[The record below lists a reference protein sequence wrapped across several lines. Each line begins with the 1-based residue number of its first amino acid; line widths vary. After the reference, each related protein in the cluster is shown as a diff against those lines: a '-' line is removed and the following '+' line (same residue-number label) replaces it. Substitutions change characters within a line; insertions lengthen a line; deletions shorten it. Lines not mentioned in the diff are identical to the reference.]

1 MMPKRLF
8 NANNWLMIVSI
19 GLLVL
24 CIVWEIL
31 MLPFLKFCSD
41 EFLDFFESFSLTAP
55 PVLLGVYAAS
65 AKLFEQGFIEH
76 KCTREKSEEKKEEKK

>member
-1 MMPKRLF
+1 MIPKKFF
-8 NANNWLMIVSI
+8 NANNWLMIISL

-24 CIVWEIL
+24 ILAVEIL

-65 AKLFEQGFIEH
+65 AKFFEQGFIEH
-76 KCTREKSEEKKEEKK
+76 KCTKEKPEEKQN